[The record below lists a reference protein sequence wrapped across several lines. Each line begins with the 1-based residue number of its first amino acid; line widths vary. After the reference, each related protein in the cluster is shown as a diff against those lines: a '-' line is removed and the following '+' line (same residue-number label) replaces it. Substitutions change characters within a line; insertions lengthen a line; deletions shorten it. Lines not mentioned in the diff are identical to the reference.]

1 MPWPPT
7 WPPGRERRRSR
18 SDPYI
23 EAAGLRESAEA
34 GRPPS
39 AYRRAMSGRPR
50 DSGTVA
56 VVVGDP
62 YRHHCCGDVEDVL
75 ARVPGV
81 EVVATATDR
90 FVAGELLR
98 RLEPDVAVIDMA
110 LLSTCEF
117 PLHGWGPV
125 PHDIRLIAV
134 GFDTDA
140 ATIAHLRS
148 AGFAGLVA
156 RQRLAEDL
164 PGLVLGDGGEAR
176 ALSAARGT

>member
-1 MPWPPT
+1 MPWAPT
-7 WPPGRERRRSR
+7 WPPAPERRPSR
-18 SDPYI
+18 SDPYLQ
-23 EAAGLRESAEA
+23 AAGLRESADA
-34 GRPPS
+34 GRPPA
-39 AYRRAMSGRPR
+39 AYGRSMSGRPR

-81 EVVATATDR
+81 EVVVTATGR

-134 GFDTDA
+134 GFDTGA

-164 PGLVLGDGGEAR
+164 PGLVLGDGDER
-176 ALSAARGT
+176 RTLSAARGT